1 MLHKVIFKVLGGVVQ
16 NHLADGTRQSFDK
29 SGLSISRKLVGKV
42 FLEDCA
48 FELLDI
54 FWLLS
59 VPFSILIASCIAK
72 ITSCI
77 LGLETPCNSTHWIAT
92 SAILHMDS
100 ILTFPIRKG
109 STTLITSPLRI
120 KDLAYIIKRLI
131 YWYFAQQLIVQWQN
145 SGIDFLYMF

>member
-1 MLHKVIFKVLGGVVQ
+1 MLQLKVLGWRVVQ

-29 SGLSISRKLVGKV
+29 SGLSISRKLVSKV

-48 FELLDI
+48 FELLDAS

-59 VPFSILIASCIAK
+59 VPFSILTASCIAK

-77 LGLETPCNSTHWIAT
+77 LGLEAPCCSTHWIAT

-100 ILTFPIRKG
+100 ILTFPSRKG
-109 STTLITSPLRI
+109 SMTLITSPLRI
-120 KDLAYIIKRLI
+120 KDLAYTTLRRLI
-131 YWYFAQQLIVQWQN
+131 YYYFAQHFNFAMTEQWHW
-145 SGIDFLYMF
+145 FLDLF